1 MAFLLLAVLVAV
13 NGAALKDVRPRITQI
28 WLPRRTRRRILSSGS
43 LLIILYHNQCSATV
57 KRTRRRI
64 HPSDPFFG
72 SSATVKRT
80 RRRTHPS
87 DPFFGSSATVK
98 RTRRRIQSHFMVVIM
113 GG

>member
-43 LLIILYHNQCSATV
+43 LLIILYHNQIWLPR
-57 KRTRRRI
+57 RTRRRI

-80 RRRTHPS
+80 RRRIHPS
-87 DPFFGSSATVK
+87 DPFFGSSATMK